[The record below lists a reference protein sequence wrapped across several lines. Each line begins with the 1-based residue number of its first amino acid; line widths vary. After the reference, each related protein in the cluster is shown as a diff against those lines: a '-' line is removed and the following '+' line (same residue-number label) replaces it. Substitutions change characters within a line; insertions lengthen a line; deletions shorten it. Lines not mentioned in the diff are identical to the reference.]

1 MKSLQLNLI
10 LDLIEQNEWY
20 DKYMKIVSADTTE
33 SIFHEHHIIPRAYYR
48 HLGIP
53 VDNTVNNLVRLT
65 PEQHVLAH
73 YYLAQCSSEPWFKR
87 ANYASVLY
95 MCGVKKSELTEEA
108 VKESAK
114 RFGALNAGISNP
126 AHREVY
132 QYELSGKLV
141 KKWNTVI
148 EASRNL
154 GLDENHISSCAAG
167 KRKSSGGYMWS
178 YSENICNE
186 YVNDRYVKVY
196 QYDLDGNLIAEYP
209 NTREAARTVGLKG
222 PSTISACCKGKRKQ
236 CRNSLWSYEKSD
248 IMKYER
254 GATTKR
260 RVAQYDLND
269 KLIKIFDSISEASKN
284 TGAKN
289 IYYCCLGKRKKSN
302 GFKWR
307 FIDE

>member
-1 MKSLQLNLI
+1 
-10 LDLIEQNEWY
+10 
-20 DKYMKIVSADTTE
+20 
-33 SIFHEHHIIPRAYYR
+33 
-48 HLGIP
+48 
-53 VDNTVNNLVRLT
+53 
-65 PEQHVLAH
+65 
-73 YYLAQCSSEPWFKR
+73 
-87 ANYASVLY
+87 
-95 MCGVKKSELTEEA
+95 MCGVKKSELTEE
-108 VKESAK
+108 SAK
-114 RFGALNAGISNP
+114 RFGTLNAGISNP
-126 AHREVY
+126 D

-141 KKWNTVI
+141 KRWNTVI
-148 EASRNL
+148 DAARNL
-154 GLDENHISSCAAG
+154 GLDENHISLCAAG
-167 KRKSSGGYMWS
+167 KRKSSGGYMC
-178 YSENICNE
+178 NICNE

-196 QYDLDGNLIAEYP
+196 QYDLDGNFVAEYP

-302 GFKWR
+302 G
-307 FIDE
+307 DL